1 MIAPKRRIAMFDS
14 GLGGLTVLAQLRRQ
28 IPDAE
33 IIYAADSARVPYGD
47 RPLEQVGGFARG
59 IIAHLLTY
67 EPSLIV
73 IACGTSC
80 SAFDALGYPPCA
92 VTLLPIVDCG
102 VVAAVQTTRN
112 GRVGVVATAATAR
125 SGIFERKIRE
135 MLSQARVTSVGAP
148 KLVPLIE
155 AGSWLQADADTIVA
169 AYCKAFGEAGCDTVV
184 LGCTHFPLLRPAFEN
199 ALAAGVSIVD
209 PAFTCAERA
218 AALVADNALG
228 DGSLTFLV
236 SGEVEPFVRHAVELT
251 GTVAA
256 PTRVRAVDFSDQVK
270 QAEHR

>member
-1 MIAPKRRIAMFDS
+1 MTAPKRRIAMFDS

-33 IIYAADSARVPYGD
+33 IIYAADTARVPYGD
-47 RPLEQVGGFARG
+47 RPLEQVGEFARD

-80 SAFDALGYPPCA
+80 SAFDALGYPPSV

-102 VVAAVQTTRN
+102 VVAAAQATKI
-112 GRVGVVATAATAR
+112 GRVGVIATAATVR

-135 MLSQARVTSVGAP
+135 LLPQARVTSVGAP

-155 AGSWLQADADTIVA
+155 AGNWLQADADAVVA
-169 AYCKAFGEAGCDTVV
+169 GYCTAFGEAGCDAVV

-199 ALAAGVSIVD
+199 ALGPGVSMVD
-209 PAFTCAERA
+209 PAFICAQRA
-218 AALVADNALG
+218 AALLADNASG

-236 SGEVEPFVRHAVELT
+236 SGEVEPFVRHATDLA
-251 GTVAA
+251 GPIAA
-256 PTRVRAVDFSDQVK
+256 SARVRAVDFSDEVK
-270 QAEHR
+270 QPEHR